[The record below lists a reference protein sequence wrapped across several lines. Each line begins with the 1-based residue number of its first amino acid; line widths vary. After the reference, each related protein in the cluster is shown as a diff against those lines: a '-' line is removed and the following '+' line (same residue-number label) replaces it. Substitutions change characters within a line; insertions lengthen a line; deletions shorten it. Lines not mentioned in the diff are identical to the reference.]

1 MKRICVL
8 LFLFL
13 FPGTTCANDTMDVW
27 TTSPW
32 LALIARFIGGVY
44 IEVRPVMAWKEDNV
58 AVRLVHARDVPFGAH
73 ILCLDGDD
81 LRELGFSFSDWK
93 QARQLYDFLP
103 FPPNETD
110 SYLSDPSV
118 LPFVAQRLLIALSEW
133 DQMHYSYFQRRL
145 AEFQTR
151 LESTVI
157 VGRKMLA
164 GTRVVDLTGC
174 STQFLRAAG
183 CVLEKPEPA
192 SLDLWSKGDG
202 KEELLSYISE
212 KIRTNRLP
220 VFDDVTSTA
229 VRGVLA
235 SIPGVARLSRPAIAQ
250 DILLSFYDRYLYL
263 WNMTGRGKSEISS
276 SKGKE
281 PKR

>member
-1 MKRICVL
+1 MKRVFVL
-8 LFLFL
+8 LFLLF
-13 FPGTTCANDTMDVW
+13 FPGTVCANDTMDVW

-32 LALIARFIGGVY
+32 LALVARFIGGVY
-44 IEVRPVMAWKEDNV
+44 VQVRPVTAWKEDAV
-58 AVRLVHARDVPFGAH
+58 VVRLVQARDVPFGAH

-81 LRELGFSFSDWK
+81 LREHGFSFSDWK

-103 FPPNETD
+103 FPQDETD

-118 LPFVAQRLLIALSEW
+118 LPFVAQRLLIALSGW
-133 DQMHYSYFQRRL
+133 DQTHYSYFQRRL

-174 STQFLRAAG
+174 STQFLKAAS
-183 CVLEKPEPA
+183 CVLEKPAPA
-192 SLDLWSKGDG
+192 SLDLWSKGEG

-212 KIRTNRLP
+212 KIRTDRLP
-220 VFDDVTSTA
+220 VVDDLTSA
-229 VRGVLA
+229 AIRGVLA
-235 SIPGVARLSRPAIAQ
+235 SIPGVARLSRPAIDQ